1 MNFWGQSS
9 SRADG
14 SLKYA
19 CNKYCRLFAFVYS
32 SWKYITVWQLQYL
45 PKSNIMKENY
55 WYLQLISG
63 LRYVLNQ
70 VKFNKIIS
78 NKRKIWNNR
87 INTKLLKICKCMEPY
102 LCFCCKWKTSKFAL
116 IIRADKETVP
126 WKKMNQIMRDVLYKI
141 KLVAFQTKTD
151 SQTNFY

>member
-1 MNFWGQSS
+1 MQHVLQVVCICVFF
-9 SRADG
+9 
-14 SLKYA
+14 LK
-19 CNKYCRLFAFVYS
+19 VHYS
-32 SWKYITVWQLQYL
+32 MTITIFTKNL

-55 WYLQLISG
+55 WYLLLIPG

-78 NKRKIWNNR
+78 NKRKIRNNT
-87 INTKLLKICKCMEPY
+87 INTKLLKICKCMGPY

-126 WKKMNQIMRDVLYKI
+126 WKKMNQIMTDVLYKI

>member
-1 MNFWGQSS
+1 MQHVLQVVCICVFF
-9 SRADG
+9 
-14 SLKYA
+14 LK
-19 CNKYCRLFAFVYS
+19 VHYS
-32 SWKYITVWQLQYL
+32 MTITIFTKNL

-55 WYLQLISG
+55 WYLLLIPG
-63 LRYVLNQ
+63 LRYVLNK

-78 NKRKIWNNR
+78 NKRKIWNNT
-87 INTKLLKICKCMEPY
+87 IHTKLLKICKCMGPY

-126 WKKMNQIMRDVLYKI
+126 WKKMNQIMTDVLYKI